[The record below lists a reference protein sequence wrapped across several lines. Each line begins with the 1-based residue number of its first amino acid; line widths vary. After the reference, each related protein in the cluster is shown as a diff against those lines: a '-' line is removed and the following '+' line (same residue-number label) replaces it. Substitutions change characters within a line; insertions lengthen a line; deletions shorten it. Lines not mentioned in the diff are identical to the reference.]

1 MRLSTVFVSTAF
13 VLAGMS
19 AALPGESENILA
31 RFADDFLAEV
41 DARAYDEESEL
52 YAQRGA
58 ISTKNHKPR
67 SATPH
72 YGSSEY
78 DNGLVLSRDGSG
90 GTPPYTS
97 HFRRSFYEPPRYE
110 LTRRRIPNDRSSPPT
125 TPIPDTPS
133 SPPRDWRS
141 RLEGSPPTTPG
152 ERTPSSS
159 RPGSPDSGRSRSP
172 EWLRPPNGS
181 HYRRSFS
188 EPPRYELT
196 RRREFHPAPD
206 DEYSPPT
213 TPGISTPPT
222 PGTPS
227 SPVRDWR
234 SRFPRP
240 SSPAGS
246 APTTPGVRTPSS
258 SRPGSPDSGR
268 SRSPDW
274 YRPRNRRSFYDLD

>member
-78 DNGLVLSRDGSG
+78 DNGLVTREYVLSRDGSS
-90 GTPPYTS
+90 GTPLYTS

-110 LTRRRIPNDRSSPPT
+110 LTRRHHSPP
-125 TPIPDTPS
+125 P
-133 SPPRDWRS
+133 
-141 RLEGSPPTTPG
+141 TPG
-152 ERTPSSS
+152 
-159 RPGSPDSGRSRSP
+159 
-172 EWLRPPNGS
+172 
-181 HYRRSFS
+181 Y
-188 EPPRYELT
+188 
-196 RRREFHPAPD
+196 
-206 DEYSPPT
+206 
-213 TPGISTPPT
+213 STPPT

-227 SPVRDWR
+227 TPVRDWR
-234 SRFPRP
+234 NRLPRP
-240 SSPAGS
+240 YSPTGS
-246 APTTPGVRTPSS
+246 VPPTPGFSTPPTPGTPSTPVRDWRNMPPAPYS
-258 SRPGSPDSGR
+258 PGSGERTVPGSPDSSRLSSPPYVPGSPGR
-268 SRSPDW
+268 GGSRSPEW
-274 YRPRNRRSFYDLD
+274 HRPRNDRSHYRRSFYDLD